1 MTRFK
6 EGFLDFVFGERWQ
19 IFKLDD
25 HRDYRQRIG
34 KLENTKAV
42 DFIGILDQE
51 ELYLIEVKDLRG
63 DRIPNKDRLLKGQLA
78 IEIAQKVKDS
88 VACIVGAYRTSS
100 TPEDWEPYLKILAN
114 KKKRIRVVL
123 WLEQDLP
130 SDYRSRRKVTSSVR
144 MKIFKQKLTWL
155 TSRVLVC
162 SSNSVGLPDVTVSN
176 LARL

>member
-6 EGFLDFVFGERWQ
+6 EGFLDFIFGERWQ
-19 IFKLDD
+19 ILKLDE
-25 HRDYRQRIG
+25 HKDYRLRIG

-63 DRIPNKDRLLKGQLA
+63 DRIANKDRLLKGQLA

-100 TPEDWEPYLKILAN
+100 TPQDWEPYLKILAN
-114 KKKRIRVVL
+114 KKKKIRVVL
-123 WLEQDLP
+123 WLEHDLP
-130 SDYRSRRKVTSSVR
+130 SHYPSRKKVTSSVR
-144 MKIFKQKLTWL
+144 IQIFKQKLTWL
-155 TSRVLVC
+155 TSQVLVC
-162 SSNSVGLPDVTVSN
+162 SNSTVGLPDVTVNN
-176 LARL
+176 LARI